1 MILCD
6 NGKVEIKGHVV
17 IVCSE
22 LAYLLKYLFF
32 AERAFARMRDNGIK
46 GSKLYMLWND
56 CCDRDISKA
65 VDIMINEP
73 IDSIVEH
80 INYERGRGIPY
91 SGYVCKVIKEVQNET

>member
-1 MILCD
+1 MELVTFDLCEG
-6 NGKVEIKGHVV
+6 NPGA
-17 IVCSE
+17 
-22 LAYLLKYLFF
+22 LTFMMAAYDKHLCF

-46 GSKLYMLWND
+46 GAMLYMLWND

-73 IDSIVEH
+73 IDSIAEH

-91 SGYVCKVIKEVQNET
+91 SGYVCKVIKEAQNET

>member
-1 MILCD
+1 
-6 NGKVEIKGHVV
+6 
-17 IVCSE
+17 
-22 LAYLLKYLFF
+22 
-32 AERAFARMRDNGIK
+32 MREE
-46 GSKLYMLWND
+46 
-56 CCDRDISKA
+56 SKA